1 MKAYEEL
8 NKRIDEHDEYEATK
22 GDITLPVSVFYVHHS
37 SPHVE
42 LINLLIHPR

>member
-22 GDITLPVSVFYVHHS
+22 GDITLPVSVFYVHQGYKA
-37 SPHVE
+37 
-42 LINLLIHPR
+42 LGLG